1 MSDTSEHSDLSP
13 RGDNV
18 YKKRQNGPRGYGQG
32 KVLARPIGGIG
43 MGAGGSNINSGVGV
57 GVGVGVASNAAG
69 GGGNMMGKPVKYRLQ
84 GGQRPLKIAVK
95 SSSSSSTSND
105 NNIVNNRGENIGNLI
120 SQGYPNHISGESNGR
135 VQAPQLISINGAVS
149 NGLGIGNSEN
159 SNGGSGSG
167 SGSMAP
173 QHGNMNMN
181 MNMNMAMPVDNKANN
196 VGRNRSLP
204 VLQQIKTNL

>member
-13 RGDNV
+13 RGDNF
-18 YKKRQNGPRGYGQG
+18 YRKRQNGPRGYGQG

-43 MGAGGSNINSGVGV
+43 VGAGGGNLNSGVGV
-57 GVGVGVASNAAG
+57 GVGVGVASSVAG

-84 GGQRPLKIAVK
+84 GGQRPLKISVK
-95 SSSSSSTSND
+95 SSSSSTSND

-120 SQGYPNHISGESNGR
+120 SQGYPNHISGEGNGR
-135 VQAPQLISINGAVS
+135 VLAPQLISINGAVS
-149 NGLGIGNSEN
+149 NGMGIGTSEN
-159 SNGGSGSG
+159 NSGS
-167 SGSMAP
+167 SSSSSMAP

-181 MNMNMAMPVDNKANN
+181 MNMMPVDKANN